1 MTRYDTPRTAPA
13 ATGLEVNTAVVTPTD
28 RIRWGPIL
36 AGVFAALTA
45 AAVLSTLGAAIGMS
59 AYDRNDSARS
69 FAIGAG
75 VWGAITML
83 AAFALGGWLAARS
96 AAIRGRNNGLLN
108 GVMVAGV
115 GIPLLMFLIGSAGA
129 LMSHAELANGR
140 DTQAEQ
146 RMTNS
151 GPAAGFDGAAQAGA
165 SMRANGRDANASAS
179 GDVNSQDRAAQAERA
194 SDKGSRAAWSTLTAL
209 LMAIGASAVGGYLG
223 AREDRHDHQHDHGR
237 VATA

>member
-1 MTRYDTPRTAPA
+1 MTRYDTPRADA
-13 ATGLEVNTAVVTPTD
+13 GIEVNTAVVTPTD

-59 AYDRNDSARS
+59 AYDRNDSGRS

-83 AAFALGGWLAARS
+83 VAFALGGWLAARS
-96 AAIRGRNNGLLN
+96 AAIRGRDNGLLN

-115 GIPLLMFLIGSAGA
+115 GIPLLMFILGSAST
-129 LMSHAELANGR
+129 LMSHAELSNGR
-140 DTQAEQ
+140 DTQTEQ

-151 GPAAGFDGAAQAGA
+151 GPAAGFNGAVQAGA
-165 SMRANGRDANASAS
+165 EMSGGGGDNA
-179 GDVNSQDRAAQAERA
+179 GQQDRAAQAERA
-194 SDKGSRAAWSTLTAL
+194 SETGSKAAWGTLLAL
-209 LMAIGASAVGGYLG
+209 LLAIGAAAAGGYLG
-223 AREDRHDHQHDHGR
+223 AREDRDHGDRGR

>member
-1 MTRYDTPRTAPA
+1 MTRYESPRPEA
-13 ATGLEVNTAVVTPTD
+13 GVEVNTAVVTPTD

-59 AYDRNDSARS
+59 SYDRGDDPRH

-75 VWGAITML
+75 VWGAVTML
-83 AAFALGGWLAARS
+83 VAFALGGWLTARS
-96 AAIRGRNNGLLN
+96 SAVRGRDNGLLN

-115 GIPLLMFLIGSAGA
+115 GIPLLMFLMGSLGA
-129 LMSHAELANGR
+129 LMSHAELSNGR

-146 RMTNS
+146 RMTRS
-151 GPAAGFDGAAQAGA
+151 GPAAGFDGAVQAGA
-165 SMRANGRDANASAS
+165 SMSPGGNAAAES
-179 GDVNSQDRAAQAERA
+179 GTQDRAAQAEQA
-194 SDKGSRAAWSTLTAL
+194 SKSGSRAAWSTLTAL

-223 AREDRHDHQHDHGR
+223 ARDTDHDRRHTQ
-237 VATA
+237 VA

>member
-1 MTRYDTPRTAPA
+1 MTRYDTPRADA
-13 ATGLEVNTAVVTPTD
+13 GIEVNTAVVTPTD

-59 AYDRNDSARS
+59 AYDRNDSGRS

-75 VWGAITML
+75 VWGGITML
-83 AAFALGGWLAARS
+83 VAFALGGWLAARS
-96 AAIRGRNNGLLN
+96 AAIRGRDNGLLN

-115 GIPLLMFLIGSAGA
+115 GIPLLMFLLGTATT
-129 LMSHAELANGR
+129 LMSVAELSNGR

-151 GPAAGFDGAAQAGA
+151 GPAAGFDNAVQAGA
-165 SMRANGRDANASAS
+165 SMSGSDNA
-179 GDVNSQDRAAQAERA
+179 GQPDRAAQAERA
-194 SDKGSRAAWSTLTAL
+194 TEAGSKGAWGTLLAL
-209 LMAIGASAVGGYLG
+209 LLAIGAAAMGGYLG
-223 AREDRHDHQHDHGR
+223 AREDREDHDHGR

>member
-1 MTRYDTPRTAPA
+1 MTRYDTPRADA
-13 ATGLEVNTAVVTPTD
+13 GIEVNTAVVTPTD

-59 AYDRNDSARS
+59 AYDRNDDARS

-75 VWGAITML
+75 VWGGLTML
-83 AAFALGGWLAARS
+83 VAFGLGGWLTARS
-96 AAIRGRNNGLLN
+96 AAVRGRDNGLLN

-115 GIPLLMFLIGSAGA
+115 GIPLLMFLLGSAST
-129 LMSHAELANGR
+129 LMSHAELSNGR

-151 GPAAGFDGAAQAGA
+151 GPAAGFDSAVQAGA
-165 SMRANGRDANASAS
+165 DMSGSNGASANG
-179 GDVNSQDRAAQAERA
+179 GGQQQDRAAQAERA
-194 SDKGSRAAWSTLTAL
+194 SETGSRAAWGTLMAL
-209 LMAIGASAVGGYLG
+209 LLALGAAAAGGYLG
-223 AREDRHDHQHDHGR
+223 ARDPDRDHNRGG

>member
-1 MTRYDTPRTAPA
+1 MTRYDAPRTAPG

-36 AGVFAALTA
+36 AGVFAAMTA

-69 FAIGAG
+69 FALGAG

-83 AAFALGGWLAARS
+83 VAFGLGGWLAARS
-96 AAIRGRNNGLLN
+96 AAIRGRDNGLLN

-146 RMTNS
+146 RMTSS
-151 GPAAGFDGAAQAGA
+151 GPAAAFDGATQAGA
-165 SMRANGRDANASAS
+165 SMSANGGDA
-179 GDVNSQDRAAQAERA
+179 NSQDRPAKAERA
-194 SDKGSRAAWSTLTAL
+194 SETGSRAAWGTLTAL
-209 LMAIGASAVGGYLG
+209 LMAIGAAAFGGFIG
-223 AREDRHDHQHDHGR
+223 ARHERHDHGHDSSR
-237 VATA
+237 AVTA